1 MSNKILVIKLA
12 ALGDFIQALHPF
24 AAIRN
29 YHSKSHITLLT
40 SEPFIDLAHASRLF
54 DQIWVDRKPRV
65 LAISDWFSLR
75 SQLRSGGFNRVYDLQ
90 TSDRSSFYRR
100 LFWPGQNPEWSG
112 IASGCSHPHY
122 NPRRDLMH
130 TIERQ
135 AEQLDMAGI
144 KDVNILKSLDFF
156 DAPVDQ
162 FALPSDIV
170 LLVPGGAVHRPEK
183 RWPTEKFS
191 ELARQLLLDGL
202 SPVLLGGIAEVEIL
216 EKISMDCPQA
226 INLCG
231 QTSLLQIAALARHAK
246 FSVGNDT
253 GPMHLIAAMGRQTVV
268 LYGHS
273 SDPALCGQRGPHVI
287 YIRKPN
293 IKDITVENVKGVSIA

>member
-1 MSNKILVIKLA
+1 M
-12 ALGDFIQALHPF
+12 
-24 AAIRN
+24 
-29 YHSKSHITLLT
+29 
-40 SEPFIDLAHASRLF
+40 
-54 DQIWVDRKPRV
+54 
-65 LAISDWFSLR
+65 
-75 SQLRSGGFNRVYDLQ
+75 
-90 TSDRSSFYRR
+90 
-100 LFWPGQNPEWSG
+100 
-112 IASGCSHPHY
+112 
-122 NPRRDLMH
+122 
-130 TIERQ
+130 
-135 AEQLDMAGI
+135 
-144 KDVNILKSLDFF
+144 
-156 DAPVDQ
+156 
-162 FALPSDIV
+162 
-170 LLVPGGAVHRPEK
+170 HRPEK